1 MAEIYP
7 RVAEIYPRV
16 ADICPRVA
24 DILICPREADI
35 CPRVA
40 DTCTRR
46 TMSAENYFDENFF
59 GFSPRRTFYVR
70 GGHLADIGQNS
81 FGGLWRTFFWRTV
94 RELMAD
100 PIGSDRIRRG
110 LWRTFCV
117 RIKSA

>member
-1 MAEIYP
+1 
-7 RVAEIYPRV
+7 
-16 ADICPRVA
+16 
-24 DILICPREADI
+24 
-35 CPRVA
+35 
-40 DTCTRR
+40 
-46 TMSAENYFDENFF
+46 MSAENYLDENFFDKFF